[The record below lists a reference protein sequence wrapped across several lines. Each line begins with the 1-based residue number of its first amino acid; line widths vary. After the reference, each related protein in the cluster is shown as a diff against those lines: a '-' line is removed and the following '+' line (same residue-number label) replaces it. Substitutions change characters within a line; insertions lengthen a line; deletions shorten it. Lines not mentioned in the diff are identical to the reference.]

1 MQTNPVISVIVPVF
15 NGTAHI
21 QSCFEGIVQQGIE
34 RLELIFV
41 DNNSTDDSLSQL
53 EELKDKNSWVRV
65 TSESKQGAASAR
77 NKGIESA
84 QGDYIYFFDVDDIL
98 LPGALATLMRILNE
112 HPELAS
118 VHGSM
123 HKSYDED
130 LPTIHQNTE
139 SLSIKS
145 PPQLGLEW
153 MSSVVLIQGTPSFL
167 HRRETIE
174 ALEGFR
180 EDLLIGEDSEMHIRL
195 ALQFTVGV
203 TDRLIYVYR
212 RHAQST
218 TSQYNRSISKA
229 GQYWP
234 RIAKGHLVYYHEQ
247 EVPDGFLPLLARQIC
262 LNIARQ
268 VIEQPRFSQRKKKLA
283 ELYRDIGDFDLPW
296 YIRRYLNILC
306 IVPYQGTY
314 KFFAHFV
321 VKRYLNALRKNG
333 H

>member
-1 MQTNPVISVIVPVF
+1 MQ
-15 NGTAHI
+15 
-21 QSCFEGIVQQGIE
+21 QDIE
-34 RLELIFV
+34 HLELIFV
-41 DNNSTDDSLSQL
+41 DNNSTDDSLNQL
-53 EELKDKNSWVRV
+53 QEIKVKNSWVKV
-65 TSESKQGAASAR
+65 ASESKQGAASAR
-77 NKGIESA
+77 NKGIEIA
-84 QGDYIYFFDVDDIL
+84 QGDYIYFFDVDDVL
-98 LPGALATLMRILNE
+98 LPGALATLMGILNE

-118 VHGSM
+118 VHGCM

-130 LPTIHQNTE
+130 LPVVHQNAQTF
-139 SLSIKS
+139 SIKS

-167 HRRETIE
+167 HRRETIK
-174 ALEGFR
+174 ALDGFR

-203 TDRLIYVYR
+203 TNRLIYVYR
-212 RHAQST
+212 RHVQST

-234 RIAKGHLVYYHEQ
+234 RIARGHLAYYHQQ
-247 EVPDGFLPLLARQIC
+247 EVPGGFLPLLSRQIC

-268 VIEQPRFSQRKKKLA
+268 VIEQPRFSQRKMKLA

-296 YIRRYLNILC
+296 YIRQYLNILC
-306 IVPYQGTY
+306 IVPTQWAY
-314 KFFAHFV
+314 KFFAYFV
-321 VKRYLNALRKNG
+321 VKRYLNALSKNG